1 MRRLVKG
8 LRSFEAAIIAVG
20 ACAERNKVELFAA
33 TDVII

>member
-1 MRRLVKG
+1 MV
-8 LRSFEAAIIAVG
+8 EAAIVAVD